1 MRSSEDGSDPGKLTY
16 FGPPKDENQQNS
28 SNVLS
33 FVFNFFSLKKDQK
46 SLKEKPERKEGKTTV
61 RPNVLDL
68 EKPKQGTKRRIRAAS
83 LPRDPGSEV
92 ELRLRSI
99 SSMLKD
105 FPKLMKGPQGS
116 ENGDLENSDATG
128 DTSPIPSA
136 VELRQ
141 YWMPDEQCH
150 ECYECGEKF
159 TTFRRRH
166 HCRICGQIFC
176 SRCCN
181 QLISGKIMGHPGMLR
196 SCTYCCKLVLMY
208 AEGNTPKSAV
218 NTVGRS
224 SITPAKDG
232 LAEDSAVDSS
242 LITSDSLLSFGNNIS
257 MGGNPQNILHSHS
270 HSNNSLRRNTQP
282 STTLRYDLPSISD
295 DQGFSRFDAFLPHSS
310 AVSPGRELIGRK
322 PPVYIFDAT
331 PDMSTST
338 ILETDVTNDLVKD
351 SSQLHSL
358 WRKINDEKQGMEFR
372 DHRFRLRKY
381 SHCITGQELVD
392 WLLRNDVASTRAQGC
407 AIGQALYEGKW
418 LKPVV
423 DIGGVFQDG
432 YSLFQSGKRHSMVGG
447 SGNRIEIYPDHFAN
461 FSDEKESEG
470 LHLLSEQE
478 PIWVQEIKCEDDRDE
493 DRIDDFHEKTSES
506 ELTWSDVQPNPN
518 GSLLYS
524 DEDKSISERSIQSL
538 SSFVEIDEGNDVIKY
553 TRSTSNSNLNGQQRN
568 MQSPQPSYDDSCPTS
583 ISADYLR
590 NFITW
595 NGTYLSQPWITP
607 SIGWRESDL
616 QSHKL
621 ITQDKRAFQWLKE
634 IYLRHDLA
642 FLKQLLHD
650 KGLDLAWAEIL
661 VPLAK
666 HAAES
671 ITPNPNVC
679 MDVCHYVQIKKV
691 LDGPKTD
698 SHVLNAV
705 VCTKNV
711 VHKQM
716 KTDINEPTILL
727 LAIPL
732 EYQRVQLK
740 LSALDPIVRQERE
753 FYRHLISRITA
764 RQPKVVM
771 VQCTVSHIAQDLLL
785 QAGITLVI
793 NVKPSVME
801 RVARSTEADI
811 VYSID
816 QLMQAKLG
824 SCSRFYIKHHE
835 LSGPSFNHRSEG
847 QSVQNI
853 KTLMYFDGC
862 NPQYGCTVLLKGNCD
877 DIPTYKQTAIEL
889 IQVQEVFRFL
899 VRAMFHARLEL
910 SYLIDQHDFG
920 KLLKK
925 NSSTIKNKSKTELGD
940 NNSQK
945 HILVDRNVET
955 SDLPEM
961 SFKNVSIEDCSTPVP
976 NLYPTLVTNDKNS
989 TQGKENI
996 DTISRKSTWVQISS
1010 DKNGIEESKS
1020 QLKIKNK
1027 KVFEEALKL
1036 TCLTVSPLIKPQI
1049 PFLFTDIS
1057 LSSAIHSYL
1066 PAELFS
1072 SHMFENKSTT
1082 FKGDGFSTFDMEHRQ
1097 AIRSRSSTVESLV
1110 QDKLWLSPPH
1120 QKSSTNSLEY
1130 DDMNMSMDT
1139 LGNSIASRDT
1149 MDDGTSTP
1157 TRRERSESHLSCYS
1171 QQHKS
1176 HRNERSS
1183 EASYSTAR
1191 LQSWEQRMMDQI
1203 FGNHI
1208 PRNSIPDFPSNFN
1221 PKSTSRKP
1229 RASSFNKTT
1238 AALSVENGVRLND
1251 SKINAVVSP
1260 LHEFVTKSLI
1270 KPASSTETRDLL
1282 ASFRAHTGISA
1293 ISEQK
1298 AERKMNGTENEISIR
1313 VTKVNEWE
1321 TDDDEQIKSFP
1332 FDSMKSSNSSSK
1344 LFPPDC
1350 MDANNHQRICALF
1363 SSHSPQSPN
1372 APYFCVSPWVV
1383 YIDFYRGN
1391 DITLGGF
1398 LERYCFRPS
1407 YHCPNPACRRPMV
1420 EHIRSFVHGNMCMS
1434 VVLKELSKPF
1444 QQSSILTWN
1453 WNHITKKSSEIKP
1466 MSHDAWSMSFAKY
1479 LELNLEKLTI
1489 PDNLSSN
1496 NQHKSSSKTE
1506 LYGDDW
1512 ELKPFTSFQYFMFRD
1527 IVAAF
1532 KCYPVNIN
1540 EVVFPPS
1547 ILNKSLHQI
1556 RQISNEYDDDLKTS
1570 LDFHSAIEILVEK
1583 INEVLETAQNCIE
1596 TSIKRTVS
1604 TSEIPTEESIAT
1616 RDEFYKILFDS
1627 LMDDKIHLMEEITL
1641 SKLLL
1646 QNSNQSSSST
1656 NKEDNMYSD
1665 IGMDCWGEKESHE
1678 KSLPDDLINELS
1690 TRILHLKCEICDLVQ
1705 TWNLKLADAYEK
1717 DRSSFWTLN
1726 KKQKS
1731 SGGSPLP
1738 QRKNHVNPSE
1748 KIMEEDETQ
1757 HEGPGNNGAPSIIVE
1772 NGQSKTSNS
1781 GNSSAGNSAD
1791 SITAL
1796 LPDVEVKDKANNK
1809 SSKRLAVTEH
1819 KSEKSTSYKRLSRT
1833 GSSVRFLVTRLL
1845 PGNNLIPSIQMP
1857 FPADEHF
1864 LLPECLSAN
1873 VVVRDAEP
1881 ASIIAYT
1888 LSSKSYK
1895 ELTMQDTD
1903 VTMEGNFQETDP
1915 IFEIG
1920 RTEIPKE
1927 SISSNQASPQSSVSL
1942 SDAISTNN
1950 MQQQQSAENFAEFE
1964 FKDSTDPSVIS
1975 MSSSLSN
1982 GGISSNSPHVEIQF
1996 SDSTTK
2002 FYCKVYFASL
2012 FEKFRS
2018 KVLEGGE
2025 EQYLTSMSRSMRWL
2039 ARGGKSG
2046 STFHKTKDDQF
2057 IIKQMSYFELQSFLE
2072 FAPKYVEYIT
2082 NCIDNQE
2089 ATTISKILG
2098 VYRISFRNAET
2109 NRSLKQDVLVIENL
2123 FYQKKIQQIFDLK
2136 GSVRNRHVKPDTSGA
2151 NVENGCQ
2158 ADHNDIVLLDENLLK
2173 LMCDNP
2179 LYVHEHTKHLLSSAI
2194 SRDTNFL
2201 SKNLIMDYSLLV
2213 GMDDN
2218 EKIFVGIIDFIR
2230 TFTWDKKL
2238 EMVVKSY
2245 GMFGGRKQS
2254 NRSMP
2259 TVVSPELYKKRFCE
2273 AMDRYFQVVPDR
2285 WYEMHAFK

>member
-1 MRSSEDGSDPGKLTY
+1 MSSSKDKDDLGKLTY
-16 FGPPKDENQQNS
+16 FGPPKDENQQSS

-46 SLKEKPERKEGKTTV
+46 SLKENPEKDEKKSAV
-61 RPNVLDL
+61 RPNLLDL
-68 EKPKQGTKRRIRAAS
+68 EKPKHGTKRKIRSTS

-92 ELRLRSI
+92 ELRLRSL
-99 SSMLKD
+99 SAMLKD
-105 FPKLMKGPQGS
+105 FPKLMKGPHGG
-116 ENGDLENSDATG
+116 ENGDLESNDTLG

-136 VELRQ
+136 MELRQ

-196 SCTYCCKLVLMY
+196 SCTYCCKLVLMC
-208 AEGNTPKSAV
+208 AEGNTPKSGA
-218 NTVGRS
+218 NTFGRS
-224 SITPAKDG
+224 SLTPV
-232 LAEDSAVDSS
+232 VDSS
-242 LITSDSLLSFGNNIS
+242 IADETAADSTLLNSESLLSFGNTTS
-257 MGGNPQNILHSHS
+257 MTVNSQNISHS

-282 STTLRYDLPSISD
+282 STALRYDLPNTSD
-295 DQGFSRFDAFLPHSS
+295 DQVFSRFDAFHPHSS

-331 PDMSTST
+331 PDMTTPT
-338 ILETDVTNDLVKD
+338 ILEADVKNDLVKD
-351 SSQLHSL
+351 STQLHSL
-358 WRKINDEKQGMEFR
+358 WRKINDEKHGMEFR

-381 SHCITGQELVD
+381 SHCITGQELID
-392 WLLRNDVASTRAQGC
+392 WLLKNDIASTRAQGC

-423 DIGGVFQDG
+423 DIGGVFKDG
-432 YSLFQSGKRHSMVGG
+432 YSLFQNSKNRVTLTTSGG
-447 SGNRIEIYPDHFAN
+447 GNRIEIYPDHFAN
-461 FSDEKESEG
+461 FSDEGEADG
-470 LHLLSEQE
+470 LQMLTERE
-478 PIWVQEIKCEDDRDE
+478 PIWVQEIKCEDEREE
-493 DRIDDFHEKTSES
+493 DRVDGFYDGVSES
-506 ELTWSDVQPNPN
+506 ELTWSDVQPNLN
-518 GSLLYS
+518 GSLIYS
-524 DEDKSISERSIQSL
+524 DEERSVSEKSIQSL
-538 SSFVEIDEGNDVIKY
+538 SSFVEIDDNHDVIKY

-568 MQSPQPSYDDSCPTS
+568 MHSPQPSYDDSCLMS

-595 NGTYLSQPWITP
+595 NGTYLGKPWLTP
-607 SIGWRESDL
+607 SIGWRENDL
-616 QSHKL
+616 QSQNLPSH
-621 ITQDKRAFQWLKE
+621 DKRAFQWLRE
-634 IYLRHDLA
+634 MYLRHDLA

-698 SHVLNAV
+698 SQVLNGI

-716 KTDINEPTILL
+716 KTDIKDPSILL

-740 LSALDPIVRQERE
+740 LAALDPIVRQERE

-764 RQPKVVM
+764 RQPNVVM

-824 SCSRFYIKHHE
+824 HCSRFYIKHHK
-835 LSGPSFNHRSEG
+835 LSGLSFQHGLDGKISR
-847 QSVQNI
+847 NI
-853 KTLMYFDGC
+853 KTLMYIDGC
-862 NPQYGCTVLLKGNCD
+862 NPQFGCTVLLKGKCD
-877 DIPTYKQTAIEL
+877 GIPTYKQTALEL

-920 KLLKK
+920 RLLKK
-925 NSSTIKNKSKTELGD
+925 HSSSLKNYQNSRSKIESD
-940 NNSQK
+940 SNNSLENIQ
-945 HILVDRNVET
+945 NEAET
-955 SDLPEM
+955 LEPN
-961 SFKNVSIEDCSTPVP
+961 FNNVSSADCSTPVP
-976 NLYPTLVTNDKNS
+976 NSNLKMDFDDVNFADR
-989 TQGKENI
+989 KECL
-996 DTISRKSTWVQISS
+996 DQTSRKSTWVHLALPDEADTQ
-1010 DKNGIEESKS
+1010 KNELSPKIMNKS
-1020 QLKIKNK
+1020 
-1027 KVFEEALKL
+1027 VFEESLKA
-1036 TCLTVSPLIKPQI
+1036 TYLTVSPLIKPQI
-1049 PFLFTDIS
+1049 PFLFTEPS
-1057 LSSAIHSYL
+1057 LNSSMHHYL
-1066 PAELFS
+1066 PAELFWS
-1072 SHMFENKSTT
+1072 QAFENKFST
-1082 FKGDGFSTFDMEHRQ
+1082 FKGEGFSTFDVEHRQ
-1097 AIRSRSSTVESLV
+1097 AIRSRSSTAESLV

-1120 QKSSTNSLEY
+1120 PKTSINSMEY
-1130 DDMNMSMDT
+1130 DDMSIDT
-1139 LGNSIASRDT
+1139 LGNSIASRDN
-1149 MDDGTSTP
+1149 MDDGALTP

-1176 HRNERSS
+1176 HRSTESTS
-1183 EASYSTAR
+1183 SYSTTR

-1203 FGNHI
+1203 FGNNI
-1208 PRNSIPDFPSNFN
+1208 PRNIIPDFPSNLN
-1221 PKSTSRKP
+1221 PKSSTRKP
-1229 RASSFNKTT
+1229 RVSSISKTSV
-1238 AALSVENGVRLND
+1238 LSSENNVKQNGYKTVTID
-1251 SKINAVVSP
+1251 SP
-1260 LHEFVTKSLI
+1260 LHEFVTKSLT
-1270 KPASSTETRDLL
+1270 KPASSIETRDLL
-1282 ASFRAHTGISA
+1282 ASFRAHSGVSEI
-1293 ISEQK
+1293 IEQK
-1298 AERKMNGTENEISIR
+1298 PPSRDKNKENINPIADMKIE
-1313 VTKVNEWE
+1313 EWDVDE
-1321 TDDDEQIKSFP
+1321 DEQTRSFP

-1407 YHCPNPACRRPMV
+1407 YHCPNSACTRPMV

-1453 WNHITKKSSEIKP
+1453 WNHVTKKSSEIKP

-1489 PDNLSSN
+1489 PDSLLSNDQQS
-1496 NQHKSSSKTE
+1496 KTSSKTE
-1506 LYGDDW
+1506 IHGEDW
-1512 ELKPFTSFQYFMFRD
+1512 ELKPSTSFQYFMFRD

-1540 EVVFPPS
+1540 EVVFPS
-1547 ILNKSLHQI
+1547 AVLHKSVSQV
-1556 RQISNEYDDDLKTS
+1556 RQISNEFDDDLKTC
-1570 LDFHSAIEILVEK
+1570 LDFYSAIEMLSEK
-1583 INEVLETAQNCIE
+1583 INEVFDMAQDCVE
-1596 TSIKRTVS
+1596 TSLKRTTS
-1604 TSEIPTEESIAT
+1604 TSETPSEDSIFL
-1616 RDEFYKILFDS
+1616 RDEYYKDVIKS
-1627 LMDDKIHLMEEITL
+1627 LAEDKLHVMEEINVL
-1641 SKLLL
+1641 KLLL
-1646 QNSNQSSSST
+1646 KVHAENSSPSKYDEIT
-1656 NKEDNMYSD
+1656 DD
-1665 IGMDCWGEKESHE
+1665 IGMDCWGEKESCE
-1678 KSLPDDLINELS
+1678 KSLPDDLISELS
-1690 TRILHLKCEICDLVQ
+1690 TGILRLKCEICESVQ
-1705 TWNLKLADAYEK
+1705 TWNHKFADAYEK
-1717 DRSSFWTLN
+1717 DRSSYWTSN
-1726 KKQKS
+1726 KQQKIS
-1731 SGGSPLP
+1731 GSPLSL
-1738 QRKNHVNPSE
+1738 RRSHVDVSDKIIEEGSERESNANGSPSS
-1748 KIMEEDETQ
+1748 
-1757 HEGPGNNGAPSIIVE
+1757 AVE
-1772 NGQSKTSNS
+1772 NGHLKPSDVGQV
-1781 GNSSAGNSAD
+1781 SAGNSSK
-1791 SITAL
+1791 SIS
-1796 LPDVEVKDKANNK
+1796 PIVPHVEVKDGSYFRAPKRTQ
-1809 SSKRLAVTEH
+1809 SVDSKMM
-1819 KSEKSTSYKRLSRT
+1819 EKSTSYKRLSRT

-1845 PGNNLIPSIQMP
+1845 PGNNLIPSIPMP

-1864 LLPECLSAN
+1864 LLPESLSGN

-1881 ASIIAYT
+1881 ASIITYT
-1888 LSSKSYK
+1888 LNSKSYK
-1895 ELTMQDTD
+1895 QLTSMQHCNVGMD
-1903 VTMEGNFQETDP
+1903 ENFQETDP
-1915 IFEIG
+1915 VFEIG
-1920 RTEIPKE
+1920 STEIPKE
-1927 SISSNQASPQSSVSL
+1927 SSNLIQRNNSSPRPSYSDTNNSPQR
-1942 SDAISTNN
+1942 ST
-1950 MQQQQSAENFAEFE
+1950 QQERTESPAEFE
-1964 FKDSTDPSVIS
+1964 TKDSTEPSVIS
-1975 MSSSLSN
+1975 MSSPLPT
-1982 GGISSNSPHVEIQF
+1982 GGVTSSSPHVEIQF
-1996 SDSTTK
+1996 SDHTTK

-2018 KVLEGGE
+2018 KILEGGE
-2025 EQYLTSMSRSMRWL
+2025 EQYLSSMSRSMRWL

-2057 IIKQMSYFELQSFLE
+2057 ILKQMSYFELQSFLE
-2072 FAPKYVEYIT
+2072 FAPKYVKYIT

-2123 FYQKKIQQIFDLK
+2123 FYRKRVQQIFDLK
-2136 GSVRNRHVKPDTSGA
+2136 GSVRNRHVKPDPSNATPD
-2151 NVENGCQ
+2151 NGCPT
-2158 ADHNDIVLLDENLLK
+2158 DHNDIVLLDENLLK

-2194 SRDTNFL
+2194 LRDTSFL

-2213 GMDDN
+2213 GMDEN
-2218 EKIFVGIIDFIR
+2218 EQIFVGIIDFIR

-2285 WYEMHAFK
+2285 WYEMNAFK